1 MSEALAV
8 SVTAAREPTAA
19 QPGLFARL
27 FRHRGFAIGFAMFA
41 FLLAVALIGPFVV
54 PGDPLKV
61 AFRARFHGLDA
72 TYPFGTDHYGRSV
85 LARVVFGARLS
96 LMIGGAVVSI
106 TGVCGVL
113 IGTCAGYF
121 RRLDGILMRCMDAL
135 MAFPSL
141 MLAIAI
147 AASLGTGLL
156 NLIIALGVAFT
167 PRTARVARA
176 AVIAVRQSEF
186 VDSAILS
193 GASHARVIWRHILPN
208 AIQPVIVQVT
218 LLLATG
224 LLAEA
229 SLSFLGL
236 GVQPPQPSWGQMLAR
251 AYGYMEIAPEQMY
264 TPGLAIL
271 CTALAFNAIGESLRS
286 LLDPTR
292 RRRD

>member
-72 TYPFGTDHYGRSV
+72 TYPFGTDHYGGSV

-208 AIQPVIVQVT
+208 SLTPLIVELTFIFAYAV
-218 LLLATG
+218 
-224 LLAEA
+224 LAEA
-229 SLSFLGL
+229 ALSFLGVGPPPPTPTWGNIIAEGRDYVVDAPWISIFPGIAISLTVLSLNLL
-236 GVQPPQPSWGQMLAR
+236 GD
-251 AYGYMEIAPEQMY
+251 
-264 TPGLAIL
+264 GL
-271 CTALAFNAIGESLRS
+271 RDV
-286 LLDPTR
+286 LDPR
-292 RRRD
+292 LKSA